1 MAKTETAPPTVDDDP
16 KLQVFNVV
24 VKQLTRLSRA
34 EQYAVLHAAAKY
46 FESSIK
52 LEG

>member
-1 MAKTETAPPTVDDDP
+1 MPKTDTAPTVDDDP
-16 KLQVFNVV
+16 KLNAFNGV
-24 VKQLTRLSRA
+24 VKTLTKLSKA

-46 FESSIK
+46 FEVSIK